1 MKNWRLRNKGNS
13 TDSETGTYRES
24 RILHQILGEKR
35 KPLMILTGNLRIITG
50 KKMMTDPIL
59 SHSAG
64 K

>member
-24 RILHQILGEKR
+24 RILHQISGGKR
-35 KPLMILTGNLRIITG
+35 KPLMILPGNFSIISG
-50 KKMMTDPIL
+50 KKMMTYPTL
-59 SHSAG
+59 SYSEG